1 MHDVARPGAGE
12 LLHPDTGAVSAPVQP
27 RRARVLVIEDTADI
41 RYFLE
46 ALLREPYEVLLA
58 ADGEAG
64 LQMAQGDRRPEIILL
79 DVMMPDMDG
88 YEVMS
93 RLANDART
101 ADIPVI
107 FLTAL
112 GSVADEQKGL
122 DLGATDYIAKPI
134 SPPIL
139 LARVRLHLERSANAK
154 RLKDLSE
161 QLSRYLAPQVYQ
173 SLFDGSR
180 QAEIQTQRKR
190 LTVFFSDIKNFTAS
204 TAQWQ
209 PEEVTLLL
217 NSYFAE
223 MSQIAAE
230 YGATLDKFIGDA
242 IVIFFGDPH
251 SLGPRQDALQCVRM
265 AMAMQKRMLDLQR
278 RWRGMGISKT
288 FEIRIGINSGFCDV
302 GNFGSALRMEYTIIG
317 REVNLAARL
326 EQAAG
331 PGEILISSETHAL
344 VQGEIFADAR
354 EPLLAKGFSEP
365 IAIYAVRN
373 TAIAAAGEAGIIQ
386 CDQPGLRMDIDLAR
400 LTDAERAQA
409 ATQLRRALE
418 SLEPPV
424 GANAMPA
431 AEAAAAPASGVAEVE
446 VKVEADSADVL
457 LPEQLAGLDLALGL
471 SRAMGLRPLYVSMLR
486 RFQQSHQ
493 ETTAR
498 IRQALQ
504 DGELKT
510 AEMLSHSLRGIAGQI
525 GATRVPQDA
534 EALEQA
540 LCDGRP
546 REALD
551 GLLAELEASLGE
563 LIAAL
568 HAGLPPEAAAP

>member
-1 MHDVARPGAGE
+1 MHNVARPGAGE
-12 LLHPDTGAVSAPVQP
+12 LLHPGAGAMTAPVQP
-27 RRARVLVIEDTADI
+27 HRPRVLVIDDTADI

-46 ALLREPYEVLLA
+46 ALLRERYEVLVA
-58 ADGEAG
+58 GDGEAG
-64 LQMAQGDRRPEIILL
+64 LQLAKGNPRPGLILL
-79 DVMMPDMDG
+79 DVMMPAMDG
-88 YEVMS
+88 YEVMR
-93 RLANDART
+93 RLARDPRT

-122 DLGATDYIAKPI
+122 DLGATDYITKPI

-190 LTVFFSDIKNFTAS
+190 LTVFFSDIKDFTAS

-265 AMAMQKRMLDLQR
+265 AMAMQKRMQDLQR
-278 RWRGMGISKT
+278 RWRSMGISKT
-288 FEIRIGINSGFCDV
+288 FEIRVGINSGFCDV

-326 EQAAG
+326 EQAAE
-331 PGEILISSETHAL
+331 PGGILISSETHAL
-344 VQGEIFADAR
+344 VQGEILADAR
-354 EPLLAKGFSEP
+354 DPLLAKGFSEP

-373 TAIAAAGEAGIIQ
+373 TAIAPAGDAGIIQ
-386 CDQPGLRMDIDLAR
+386 SDKPGLRMDIDLGR

-409 ATQLRRALE
+409 AAQLRKALE
-418 SLEPPV
+418 SLEAP
-424 GANAMPA
+424 
-431 AEAAAAPASGVAEVE
+431 AAAAAVPVTEAAPRAGAVE
-446 VKVEADSADVL
+446 VAVEGDSADVL
-457 LPEQLAGLDLALGL
+457 LPDHVVGLDLALGL
-471 SRAMGLRPLYVSMLR
+471 SRAMGLNPLYVSMLR

-493 ETTAR
+493 ETIAR
-498 IRQALQ
+498 IRQALEE
-504 DGELKT
+504 GELKT
-510 AEMLSHSLRGIAGQI
+510 AEMLSHALRGIAGQI
-525 GATRVPQDA
+525 GATRVPHDA
-534 EALEQA
+534 ETLELALGES
-540 LCDGRP
+540 LP
-546 REALD
+546 REAID
-551 GLLAELEASLGE
+551 GRLAALEVSLGE
-563 LIAAL
+563 LMGAL
-568 HAGLPPEAAAP
+568 DAGLPPEAAAP

>member
-1 MHDVARPGAGE
+1 MHNVVRPGAGE
-12 LLHPDTGAVSAPVQP
+12 PLQSGMGAMSAPARYRP
-27 RRARVLVIEDTADI
+27 RVLVVEDTADI

-46 ALLREPYEVLLA
+46 SLLQAQYDVA
-58 ADGEAG
+58 GACAGEAA
-64 LQMAQGDRRPEIILL
+64 LQMARGDPRPEIILL

-88 YEVMS
+88 YEVM
-93 RLANDART
+93 RQLAKDPRT
-101 ADIPVI
+101 AEIPVI

-112 GSVADEQKGL
+112 SSVEDEQRGL

-139 LARVRLHLERSANAK
+139 LARVRLHQERSANAR

-265 AMAMQKRMLDLQR
+265 AVAMQKRMQDLQR

-326 EQAAG
+326 EQAAQ
-331 PGEILISSETHAL
+331 PGEILISSETYAL
-344 VQGEIFADAR
+344 VQGEILADAR

-365 IAIYAVRN
+365 IAIYAVHP
-373 TAIAAAGEAGIIQ
+373 AAMEGVGDAGIIR
-386 CDQPGLRMDIDLAR
+386 CDRPGLRMDIDLGR

-409 ATQLRRALE
+409 AFQLRKALE
-418 SLEPPV
+418 SLEALSDAAAAPQ
-424 GANAMPA
+424 
-431 AEAAAAPASGVAEVE
+431 AEAAAAPEPGPRPEA
-446 VKVEADSADVL
+446 ADSADVS
-457 LPEQLAGLDLALGL
+457 LPEHMAGLDLALGL
-471 SRAMGLRPLYVSMLR
+471 SRAMGINPLYVSMLR
-486 RFQQSHQ
+486 RFQHSHQ

-498 IRQALQ
+498 IRQALE

-510 AEMLSHSLRGIAGQI
+510 AELLSHSLRGIAGQI
-525 GATRVPQDA
+525 GATRVPHDA

-540 LCDGRP
+540 LSEGQP
-546 REALD
+546 REAID
-551 GLLAELEASLGE
+551 GLLVELEASLGE
-563 LIAAL
+563 LLGAL

>member
-1 MHDVARPGAGE
+1 MDDVARPGAGE
-12 LLHPDTGAVSAPVQP
+12 PLHSSAGAMRAPVQ
-27 RRARVLVIEDTADI
+27 RRSRVLIVEDTADI

-46 ALLREPYEVLLA
+46 TLLKDQYEVA
-58 ADGEAG
+58 AASAGETG
-64 LQMAQGDRRPEIILL
+64 LQMATGEPRPEIILL

-88 YEVMS
+88 YEVM
-93 RLANDART
+93 RQLAKDPRT
-101 ADIPVI
+101 AEIPVI

-122 DLGATDYIAKPI
+122 DLGATDYITKPI

-139 LARVRLHLERSANAK
+139 LARVRLHLERSANAR

-251 SLGPRQDALQCVRM
+251 SLGPRRDALQCVRM
-265 AMAMQKRMLDLQR
+265 AVAMQRRMQDLQR
-278 RWRGMGISKT
+278 RWRSMDISKT

-326 EQAAG
+326 EQAAE
-331 PGEILISSETHAL
+331 PGEILISSETYAL
-344 VQGEIFADAR
+344 VRGEILADAR
-354 EPLLAKGFSEP
+354 EPLLAKGFAEP
-365 IAIYAVRN
+365 IAIYAVDK
-373 TAIAAAGEAGIIQ
+373 AAMEGDGDASIIR
-386 CDQPGLRMDIDLAR
+386 CDRPGLRMDIDLGR
-400 LTDAERAQA
+400 LTGAERTQA
-409 ATQLRRALE
+409 AVQIRKALV
-418 SLEPPV
+418 SLEALPDAAAVPE
-424 GANAMPA
+424 PA
-431 AEAAAAPASGVAEVE
+431 A
-446 VKVEADSADVL
+446 ADAADVS
-457 LPEQLAGLDLALGL
+457 LPEHMAGLDLALGL
-471 SRAMGLRPLYVSMLR
+471 SRAMGLNPLYVSMLR

-493 ETTAR
+493 ETIAR
-498 IRQALQ
+498 IRQALE

-510 AEMLSHSLRGIAGQI
+510 AELLSHSLRGVAGQI
-525 GATRVPQDA
+525 GATRVPHDA

-540 LCDGRP
+540 LGGSQP
-546 REALD
+546 REAID
-551 GLLAELEASLGE
+551 GRLAALEVSLGE

>member
-1 MHDVARPGAGE
+1 MDNVVRPRAGE
-12 LLHPDTGAVSAPVQP
+12 PLHSSDGAMRAPAQ
-27 RRARVLVIEDTADI
+27 RRSRVLIVEDTADI

-46 ALLREPYEVLLA
+46 TLLKDQYEVA
-58 ADGEAG
+58 AASAGEAG
-64 LQMAQGDRRPEIILL
+64 LQMATGEPRPEIILL

-88 YEVMS
+88 YEVMR
-93 RLANDART
+93 RLAKDPRT
-101 ADIPVI
+101 AEIPVI

-122 DLGATDYIAKPI
+122 DLGATDYITKPI

-139 LARVRLHLERSANAK
+139 LARVRLHLERSANAR

-265 AMAMQKRMLDLQR
+265 AMAMQKRMQDLQR

-326 EQAAG
+326 EQAAE
-331 PGEILISSETHAL
+331 PGEILISSETYAL
-344 VQGEIFADAR
+344 VQGEILADAR
-354 EPLLAKGFSEP
+354 EPLLARGFSEP
-365 IAIYAVRN
+365 VAIYAVDQ
-373 TAIAAAGEAGIIQ
+373 AAMEGDGDASIIR
-386 CDQPGLRMDIDLAR
+386 CDRPGLRMDIDLGR
-400 LTDAERAQA
+400 LTGAERTQA
-409 ATQLRRALE
+409 VAQLRKALVG
-418 SLEPPV
+418 LEALP
-424 GANAMPA
+424 
-431 AEAAAAPASGVAEVE
+431 EAAAVPQAEVAAVPE
-446 VKVEADSADVL
+446 PEAADAADVSW
-457 LPEQLAGLDLALGL
+457 PEHMAGLDLALGL
-471 SRAMGLRPLYVSMLR
+471 SRSMGINPLYVSMLR
-486 RFQQSHQ
+486 RFQQGHQ
-493 ETTAR
+493 ETIAR
-498 IRQALQ
+498 IRQALE

-510 AEMLSHSLRGIAGQI
+510 AELLSHSLRGIAGQI
-525 GATRVPQDA
+525 GATRVPHDA

-540 LCDGRP
+540 LSEGRP
-546 REALD
+546 REAID
-551 GLLAELEASLGE
+551 GLLVELQASLGE

-568 HAGLPPEAAAP
+568 HAGLPPEGAAP

>member
-1 MHDVARPGAGE
+1 MDNVVRPGAGE
-12 LLHPDTGAVSAPVQP
+12 PLHSGAGAMGAPAQ
-27 RRARVLVIEDTADI
+27 RRSRVLIVEDTADI

-46 ALLREPYEVLLA
+46 TLLKDQYEVA
-58 ADGEAG
+58 AASAGEAG
-64 LQMAQGDRRPEIILL
+64 LRMATGEPRPEIILL

-88 YEVMS
+88 YEVMR
-93 RLANDART
+93 RLAKDPRT
-101 ADIPVI
+101 AEIPVI

-122 DLGATDYIAKPI
+122 DLGATDYITKPI

-139 LARVRLHLERSANAK
+139 LARVRLHLERSANAR

-204 TAQWQ
+204 TVQWQ

-265 AMAMQKRMLDLQR
+265 AVAMQKRMQDLQR

-326 EQAAG
+326 EQAAE

-344 VQGEIFADAR
+344 VQGEILADAR

-365 IAIYAVRN
+365 VAIYAVDQ
-373 TAIAAAGEAGIIQ
+373 AAMERDGDASIIR
-386 CDQPGLRMDIDLAR
+386 CDRPGLRMDIDLDR
-400 LTDAERAQA
+400 LTGAERTQA
-409 ATQLRRALE
+409 AAQLRKALVG
-418 SLEPPV
+418 LEALP
-424 GANAMPA
+424 
-431 AEAAAAPASGVAEVE
+431 EAAAVSQAEVAAVPE
-446 VKVEADSADVL
+446 PDAADAVDVSW
-457 LPEQLAGLDLALGL
+457 PEHMAGLDLALGL
-471 SRAMGLRPLYVSMLR
+471 SRAMGLNPLYVSMLR
-486 RFQQSHQ
+486 RFRHGHQ
-493 ETTAR
+493 ETIAR
-498 IRQALQ
+498 IRQALD

-510 AEMLSHSLRGIAGQI
+510 AELLSHSLRGIAGQI
-525 GATRVPQDA
+525 GATRVPHDA

-540 LCDGRP
+540 LSEGRP
-546 REALD
+546 REAID
-551 GLLAELEASLGE
+551 GLLVELQASLGE

-568 HAGLPPEAAAP
+568 QAGLPPEGAAP

>member
-1 MHDVARPGAGE
+1 MHNVARPGAGE
-12 LLHPDTGAVSAPVQP
+12 LLHPGAGAMTAPVQP
-27 RRARVLVIEDTADI
+27 HRPRVLVIDDTADI

-46 ALLREPYEVLLA
+46 ALLRERYEVLVA
-58 ADGEAG
+58 GDGEAG
-64 LQMAQGDRRPEIILL
+64 LQLAKGNPRPGLILL
-79 DVMMPDMDG
+79 DVMMPAMDG
-88 YEVMS
+88 YEVMR
-93 RLANDART
+93 RLARDPRT

-122 DLGATDYIAKPI
+122 DLGATDYITKPI

-180 QAEIQTQRKR
+180 HAEIQTQRKR
-190 LTVFFSDIKNFTAS
+190 LTVFFSDIKDFTAS

-265 AMAMQKRMLDLQR
+265 AMAMQKRMQDLQR
-278 RWRGMGISKT
+278 RWRSMGISKA

-326 EQAAG
+326 EQAAE
-331 PGEILISSETHAL
+331 PGGILISSETHAL
-344 VQGEIFADAR
+344 VQGEILADAR

-373 TAIAAAGEAGIIQ
+373 TALAPAGDAGIIQ
-386 CDQPGLRMDIDLAR
+386 SDRPGLRMDIDLGR

-409 ATQLRRALE
+409 AAQLRKALE
-418 SLEPPV
+418 RLEAPV
-424 GANAMPA
+424 A
-431 AEAAAAPASGVAEVE
+431 ATAVPVPEVEADAAPEAGAVE
-446 VKVEADSADVL
+446 VKVDSANAL
-457 LPEQLAGLDLALGL
+457 LPDHVAGLDLALGL
-471 SRAMGLRPLYVSMLR
+471 SRAMGLNPLYVSMLR
-486 RFQQSHQ
+486 RFQQSHPQ
-493 ETTAR
+493 TIAR
-498 IRQALQ
+498 IRQALAE
-504 DGELKT
+504 GELKT

-525 GATRVPQDA
+525 GATRVPHDA
-534 EALEQA
+534 EALELTLSESLSREA
-540 LCDGRP
+540 IDGRLA
-546 REALD
+546 AL
-551 GLLAELEASLGE
+551 EVSLGE
-563 LIAAL
+563 LIGAL
-568 HAGLPPEAAAP
+568 DAGLPPEAAAP

>member
-1 MHDVARPGAGE
+1 MDNAVRPGAGE
-12 LLHPDTGAVSAPVQP
+12 PLHSSAGAMRAPVQ
-27 RRARVLVIEDTADI
+27 RRSRVLIVEDTADI

-46 ALLREPYEVLLA
+46 TLLKDQYEVA
-58 ADGEAG
+58 AASAGEAG
-64 LQMAQGDRRPEIILL
+64 LQMARGEPHPEIILL

-88 YEVMS
+88 YEVM
-93 RLANDART
+93 RQLARDPRT
-101 ADIPVI
+101 AEIPVI

-122 DLGATDYIAKPI
+122 DLGATDYITKPI

-139 LARVRLHLERSANAK
+139 LARVRLHLERSANAR
-154 RLKDLSE
+154 RLKHLSE

-265 AMAMQKRMLDLQR
+265 AVAMQKRMQDLQR

-326 EQAAG
+326 EQAAE
-331 PGEILISSETHAL
+331 PGEILISSETYAL
-344 VQGEIFADAR
+344 VRGEILADAR
-354 EPLLAKGFSEP
+354 EPLLAKGFDEP
-365 IAIYAVRN
+365 IAIYA
-373 TAIAAAGEAGIIQ
+373 IDKAAMDGDGDASIIR
-386 CDQPGLRMDIDLAR
+386 CDRPGLRMDIDLDR
-400 LTDAERAQA
+400 VTGAERAQA
-409 ATQLRRALE
+409 VARLRKALE
-418 SLEPPV
+418 RLEALPDASAVPQAEV
-424 GANAMPA
+424 A
-431 AEAAAAPASGVAEVE
+431 AVPEPAAAA
-446 VKVEADSADVL
+446 DVS
-457 LPEQLAGLDLALGL
+457 LPEHMAGLDLALGL
-471 SRAMGLRPLYVSMLR
+471 SRAMGINPLYVSMLR
-486 RFQQSHQ
+486 RFRQGHQ

-498 IRQALQ
+498 IRQALEE
-504 DGELKT
+504 GELKT
-510 AEMLSHSLRGIAGQI
+510 AELLSHSLRGIAGQI
-525 GATRVPQDA
+525 GATRVPHDA

-540 LCDGRP
+540 LGYSQSREAIDGRLA
-546 REALD
+546 ALE
-551 GLLAELEASLGE
+551 GSLGE